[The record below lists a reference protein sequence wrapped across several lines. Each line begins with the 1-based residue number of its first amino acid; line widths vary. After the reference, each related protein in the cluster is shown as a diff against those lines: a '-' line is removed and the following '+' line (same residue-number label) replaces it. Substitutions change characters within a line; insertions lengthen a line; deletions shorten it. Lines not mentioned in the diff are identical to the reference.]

1 MEPSPLPYCAPNGAP
16 ADTPRFAPS
25 FSVPSN
31 SDLLKAKT
39 RLAITR
45 VFKTYLDLLEQ
56 VADEHDEAMGKLIDA
71 LPPEH
76 RASVYLAD
84 HFGEARFA
92 AIRRKILEAGND
104 SIRECHDMID
114 GLRLD
119 ARS

>member
-1 MEPSPLPYCAPNGAP
+1 MEPLT
-16 ADTPRFAPS
+16 TPPQGTT

-31 SDLLKAKT
+31 ADLLRAKT

-56 VADEHDEAMGKLIDA
+56 IADEHDESMGKLIDA

-76 RASVYLAD
+76 KASVHLAD
-84 HFGEARFA
+84 HFGDARFA
-92 AIRRKILEAGND
+92 AIRRKVLETGND
-104 SIRECHDMID
+104 AMRELHEMID

-119 ARS
+119 DKR